1 MELITLT
8 YINPN
13 ESVLQK
19 RLLEN
24 LHQTLQKFL
33 VNKTM
38 ILVLKQIEVNQLKNR
53 KISNLFLTPILI
65 LELK

>member
-19 RLLEN
+19 KLLEN

-53 KISNLFLTPILI
+53 KISNLFLNQISI

>member
-19 RLLEN
+19 KLLEN

-33 VNKTM
+33 VNKIM
-38 ILVLKQIEVNQLKNR
+38 ILVSKQIKVNQLKNR
-53 KISNLFLTPILI
+53 KISNLFLTPISI

>member
-19 RLLEN
+19 KLLEN

-53 KISNLFLTPILI
+53 KISNLFLTPISI

>member
-19 RLLEN
+19 KLLEN

-53 KISNLFLTPILI
+53 KISNLFLTPISI
-65 LELK
+65 LEVK